1 MDLGL
6 TDQPAIV
13 TAASAGLGYATA
25 LALAREG
32 ARVALCSR
40 DLERAGKAAE
50 RIEQETGT
58 TVRAYAADVANADS
72 LRGFI
77 DRAAEDLGGL
87 RVLVCNAGGPPP
99 GGFTSLT
106 EAHWEKAF
114 QLTLMSVVRSVHAAL
129 PYFRAGGGGRVLAIV
144 SSSVKRPLDNL
155 TLSNAYRPAVQGLC
169 KSLSIE
175 LAPNNV
181 QVNCLAPGRI
191 LTERIQQLDEAAA
204 ARRGITWQEVR
215 ARSEGEIPM
224 RRLGTPDEFGRVAA
238 FLCSEAATYINGS
251 TLLVDG
257 GAVTSL

>member
-1 MDLGL
+1 MDLALG
-6 TDQPAIV
+6 DQPAIV

-40 DLERAGKAAE
+40 DLHRARDAAA

-58 TVRAYAADVANADS
+58 PVLAYAADVADAEE

-77 DRAAEDLGGL
+77 DRASGDLGDL
-87 RVLVCNAGGPPP
+87 RILVCNAGGPPA
-99 GGFTSLT
+99 GSFTSLT
-106 EAHWEKAF
+106 EADWATAY
-114 QLTLMSVVRSVHAAL
+114 QLTLMSVVRSVQAAL
-129 PYFRAGGGGRVLAIV
+129 PHLRRSGGGRILSIV

-169 KSLSIE
+169 KSLSVE
-175 LAPNNV
+175 LAPDNI

-191 LTERIQQLDEAAA
+191 LTERIQVLDEAAA
-204 ARRGITWQEVR
+204 RKRGTTWQEVR

-238 FLCSEAATYINGS
+238 FLCSGAASYVSGS